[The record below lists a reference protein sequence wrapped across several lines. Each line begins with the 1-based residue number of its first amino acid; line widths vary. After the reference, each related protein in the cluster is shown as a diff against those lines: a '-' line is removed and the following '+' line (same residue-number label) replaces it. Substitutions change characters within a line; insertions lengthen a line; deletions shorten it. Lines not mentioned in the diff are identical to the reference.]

1 MVNIKKK
8 TALVAAFI
16 ITATTLTNVKAYAVT
31 SGMTGNERN
40 ALKQYQSNIDN
51 TYNSFGD
58 KKKTKVV
65 NDYKNKVKKAQRFIS
80 RDTDENYG
88 DYPTRSGVILVTRDS
103 NTMGIHYGH
112 AGIIWDASTT
122 VESEPS
128 GVERYPNTWKSRY
141 NTIKGITVN
150 STTAEQD
157 KEAADWCNNQVG
169 KPYNWNFFNI
179 NTRDKFYCSQLVWA
193 AYKDLYGMDIDPK
206 KTIPS
211 VIIPVDLPKQ
221 NTVDTIYAQWQAN

>member
-1 MVNIKKK
+1 
-8 TALVAAFI
+8 
-16 ITATTLTNVKAYAVT
+16 
-31 SGMTGNERN
+31 
-40 ALKQYQSNIDN
+40 YQSNIDN

-128 GVERYPNTWKSRY
+128 G
-141 NTIKGITVN
+141 
-150 STTAEQD
+150 
-157 KEAADWCNNQVG
+157 
-169 KPYNWNFFNI
+169 
-179 NTRDKFYCSQLVWA
+179 
-193 AYKDLYGMDIDPK
+193 
-206 KTIPS
+206 
-211 VIIPVDLPKQ
+211 
-221 NTVDTIYAQWQAN
+221 